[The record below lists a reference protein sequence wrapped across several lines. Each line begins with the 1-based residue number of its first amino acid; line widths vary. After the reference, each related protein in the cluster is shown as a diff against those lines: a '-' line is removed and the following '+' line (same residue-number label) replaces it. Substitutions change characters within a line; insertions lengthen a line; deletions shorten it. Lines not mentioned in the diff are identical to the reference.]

1 MKSAGRNI
9 LFFLVYGSLCIAS
22 ENTPVAS
29 NREIF
34 FTLSDSVTSKIFAD
48 NLRHYQSVT
57 IKTSN
62 DTFTN
67 FFRQRIIIGLASRNI
82 IIFENN
88 TTTETTLELSVQESS
103 VFFGELFTE
112 SFLGRK
118 KTERTIRLTVNAT
131 AFSSADGKILWSKQF
146 SETMIDTV
154 KFTDIEHMNN
164 SSLPMTNYTKPEL
177 SFFDSV
183 LEPAIVIFSTGV
195 AVYLFFTI
203 RS

>member
-9 LFFLVYGSLCIAS
+9 LFFLLYVSPCFAA
-22 ENTPVAS
+22 ENKSVAS
-29 NREIF
+29 NREVF
-34 FTLSDSVTSKIFAD
+34 FILADSVISKIASQQIQQ
-48 NLRHYQSVT
+48 YSSIT

-62 DTFTN
+62 DTFTI
-67 FFRQRIIIGLASRNI
+67 FFRQTFINGLVSKDKT
-82 IIFENN
+82 IFESG
-88 TTTETTLELSVQESS
+88 TTTEATLELSVQESS

-112 SFLGRK
+112 TFLGK
-118 KTERTIRLTVNAT
+118 KKVERRVRLIVNT
-131 AFSSADGKILWSKQF
+131 TLSSSADGKILFSNQF
-146 SETMIDTV
+146 SETNVDTV
-154 KFTDIEHMNN
+154 NFTDVEQMNN
-164 SSLPMTNYTKPEL
+164 TSLPMTNFQKPEL

>member
-9 LFFLVYGSLCIAS
+9 VFFLVYVSLCVSS
-22 ENTPVAS
+22 ENIPTVS

-34 FTLSDSVTSKIFAD
+34 NVLSDSIISKIIVQK
-48 NLRHYQSVT
+48 LQHCPSILLKVST
-57 IKTSN
+57 
-62 DTFTN
+62 DTFTS
-67 FFRQRIIIGLASRNI
+67 FYRQQFINRLTSKNI
-82 IIFENN
+82 TVFENN
-88 TTTETTLELSVQESS
+88 TTPETILELSVQESS

-112 SFLGRK
+112 SFLGK
-118 KTERTIRLTVNAT
+118 KKVKRTIRLTINAT
-131 AFSSADGKILWSKQF
+131 FSTPADGKILWSDQY
-146 SETMIDTV
+146 SESVIDTV
-154 KFTDIEHMNN
+154 NFSNIEQINN
-164 SSLPMTNYTKPEL
+164 STIPLTSFRRPEI